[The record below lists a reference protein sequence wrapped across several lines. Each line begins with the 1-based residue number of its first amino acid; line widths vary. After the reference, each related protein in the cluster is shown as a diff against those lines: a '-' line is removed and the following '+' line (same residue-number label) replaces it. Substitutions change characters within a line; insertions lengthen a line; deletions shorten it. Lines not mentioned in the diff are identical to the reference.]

1 MLAWSWG
8 DSRTWEARAIFP
20 VGRSIAYGT
29 EAVAALS
36 GVDVLDRRI
45 LAEIV
50 ESTFAQVD
58 ACAPVADIL
67 SRLSAGEFAR
77 LKDRLVDYFEMLVD
91 PNLDAATHGAHARRV
106 GAVHAFVGLGPQWLA
121 HSYAI
126 VEQQIADRLAALPIE
141 RAARAERTLHQR
153 VLLDIREQAE
163 SYGTVGRSLT
173 VTITQIDRGIDSAA
187 NLSDLIRGAFEAM
200 STIEGLLAGMFL
212 RSDPSG
218 ELQVEATF
226 GLGRR
231 YHQAMEEGKTP
242 KIHTDASRAAGRGP
256 GGRAWRSAEIVVAH
270 DWMTGEDRTPWRSIS
285 GELGFRAGAAIPLLD
300 ESGRTIALLML
311 YSHYPGFFASNR
323 IEKFLIHLQ
332 LVLGREV
339 ARRIRAPI
347 VPMSEST
354 GYRRLLDMQSV
365 AVLYQPIVDLHDGT
379 LVKIEALARL
389 IDERGEMIPAHRFLP
404 AFGESDLLQLFEAV
418 LRIACRD
425 CVMLE
430 RAGLPT
436 NIAVN
441 IPAPALAD
449 LRYREILFAILTGN
463 GLAPNR
469 LTLEMLETPEDAAD
483 LSRHERAI
491 AQLRADGIEIEQD
504 DLGSA
509 HSSLVR
515 LDRYPFDGVKID
527 QALVRGAR
535 RHPQRALE
543 FILHLTRLAHAL
555 DIPVTVE
562 GLENYGTIEAATILG
577 ADRGQGYGIA
587 RPMPATD
594 LLRWHTDF
602 QHHIDPQTPQTS
614 LGAMAGFIL
623 WDLQLAELARW
634 PNMLAEFTR
643 SDSVVERYR
652 RTHAAEDARLEQL
665 LARTRA
671 EAGRGADHEHYRH
684 AREEVMKQLHEHWTS
699 MQ

>member
-1 MLAWSWG
+1 MA
-8 DSRTWEARAIFP
+8 
-20 VGRSIAYGT
+20 AYGT
-29 EAVAALS
+29 EAASALT
-36 GVDVLDRRI
+36 GIDLLDRRL

-50 ESTFAQVD
+50 ETAFAQVGS
-58 ACAPVADIL
+58 CEPVAEIL
-67 SRLSAGEFAR
+67 SRFKAEEFAR
-77 LKDRLVDYFEMLVD
+77 LKGRLADYIAMLLE
-91 PNLDAATHGAHARRV
+91 PNLDAGTHAVQARRV

-121 HSYAI
+121 HTYSI
-126 VEQQIADRLAALPIE
+126 VEQQISDRLSSLPLE
-141 RAARAERTLHQR
+141 RSARAERTIHQR

-163 SYGTVGRSLT
+163 SFGTVGKNLT
-173 VTITQIDRGIDSAA
+173 ATITQIDRGINNAA

-200 STIEGLLAGMFL
+200 SAIDGLLAGLFL
-212 RSDPSG
+212 RSDSTG

-231 YHQAMEEGKTP
+231 YHEAMEEGATP
-242 KIHTDASRAAGRGP
+242 KIHIDANRAAGRGP
-256 GGRAWRSAEIVVAH
+256 GGQAWRSAEIVVAH
-270 DWMTGEDRTPWRSIS
+270 DWMASADRAPWRSAS
-285 GELGFRAGAAIPLLD
+285 AELGFRSGAAIPLLD

-311 YSHYPGFFASNR
+311 YSSFPGFFASNR

-347 VPMSEST
+347 VPMNESA
-354 GYRRLLDMQSV
+354 GYRRLLDIQSV
-365 AVLYQPIVDLHDGT
+365 AVLYQPIVNLRDST
-379 LVKIEALARL
+379 LVKVEALARL
-389 IDERGEMIPAHRFLP
+389 IDERGEMIPAQRFLP
-404 AFGESDLLQLFEAV
+404 ALGESDLLQLFEAV

-425 CVMLE
+425 CIMLE
-430 RAGLPT
+430 GAGLRT

-449 LRYREILFAILTGN
+449 LRYREVLFAILTEN
-463 GLAPNR
+463 KLAPNR

-483 LSRHERAI
+483 LTRHERLI

-527 QALVRGAR
+527 QALVQGAR
-535 RHPQRALE
+535 LHPQRALE

-562 GLENYGTIEAATILG
+562 GLENHGTIEAATILG

-587 RPMPATD
+587 RPMQARE
-594 LLRWHTDF
+594 LLQWHADF
-602 QHHIDPQTPQTS
+602 QHRIDPQTPQTS
-614 LGAMAGFIL
+614 LGAMAGFLL

-643 SDSVVERYR
+643 GDSIVERYR
-652 RTHAAEDARLEQL
+652 RTHAATDARLENL

-671 EAGRGADHEHYRH
+671 EASQGSNHERYRR
-684 AREEVMKQLHEHWTS
+684 AREEVIKELHEHWIS
-699 MQ
+699 LQ

>member
-1 MLAWSWG
+1 MNLPEGGS
-8 DSRTWEARAIFP
+8 S
-20 VGRSIAYGT
+20 VAYGPKAASAFA
-29 EAVAALS
+29 ELAVF
-36 GVDVLDRRI
+36 DERT

-50 ESTFAQVD
+50 EHTFAQVRR
-58 ACAPVADIL
+58 CGPVADIL
-67 SRLSAGEFAR
+67 SRLSEEEFAR
-77 LKDRLVDYFEMLVD
+77 LQGRLVEYFALLLEPD
-91 PNLDAATHGAHARRV
+91 LDFPKHAEHARRV
-106 GAVHAFVGLGPQWLA
+106 GSVHALIGLGPQWLA
-121 HSYAI
+121 HAYSV
-126 VEQQIADRLAALPIE
+126 VEEQIAERLATLPIE
-141 RAARAERTLHQR
+141 RSARIERALHQR
-153 VLLDIREQAE
+153 ILLDIREQAE
-163 SYGTVGRSLT
+163 SYGTVGKSLT
-173 VTITQIDRGIDSAA
+173 ATITQIDRGFSSAA

-200 STIEGLLAGMFL
+200 SAIEGLLAGMFL
-212 RSDPSG
+212 RSDSTG

-231 YHQAMEEGKTP
+231 YHEAMEQGKIP
-242 KIHTDASRAAGRGP
+242 KIHIDAKRAAGRGP

-270 DWMTGEDRTPWRSIS
+270 AWMTGEDRTPWRSIS

-311 YSHYPGFFASNR
+311 YSNYPGFFASNR

-339 ARRIRAPI
+339 ARRIRSPI
-347 VPMSEST
+347 VPMIESA

-365 AVLYQPIVDLHDGT
+365 AVLYQPIVDLRDSA
-379 LVKIEALARL
+379 LVKVEALARL
-389 IDERGEMIPAHRFLP
+389 IDARGEMIPAQRFLP
-404 AFGESDLLQLFEAV
+404 ALGESDLLQLFETV
-418 LRIACRD
+418 LRTACRD
-425 CVMLE
+425 CTMLE
-430 RAGLPT
+430 RAGLRT

-449 LRYREILFAILTGN
+449 LRYHEVLFAILN
-463 GLAPNR
+463 ENSLAPER
-469 LTLEMLETPEDAAD
+469 LTLEMLETPEDVAD
-483 LSRHERAI
+483 LTRHEQFI
-491 AQLRADGIEIEQD
+491 AQLRSDGIEIEQD

-527 QALVRGAR
+527 QALVEGTQQ
-535 RHPQRALE
+535 HPQRALE

-562 GLENYGTIEAATILG
+562 GLENRGTIEAATILG

-587 RPMPATD
+587 RPMPAAD

-602 QHHIDPQTPQTS
+602 QHDIDPHTPQTA
-614 LGAMAGFIL
+614 LGAMAGFLL

-643 SDSVVERYR
+643 GDSVVERYR
-652 RTHAAEDARLEQL
+652 RTHAATDARFESL

-671 EAGRGADHEHYRH
+671 EAGNGANHERYRR
-684 AREEVMKQLHEHWTS
+684 AREEVMKELHEHWTS
-699 MQ
+699 RE